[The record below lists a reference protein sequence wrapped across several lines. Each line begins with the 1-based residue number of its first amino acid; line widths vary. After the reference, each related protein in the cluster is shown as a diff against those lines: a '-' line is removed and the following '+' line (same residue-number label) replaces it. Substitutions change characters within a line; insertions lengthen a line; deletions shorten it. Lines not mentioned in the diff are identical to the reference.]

1 MSSVPLKIKQ
11 LDLKESKRP
20 SRDDNAGFKG
30 NMKSTSHM
38 GENWHGKVSGKHK
51 HTFKNGD

>member
-1 MSSVPLKIKQ
+1 MSSVPIRIKQ

-20 SRDDNAGFKG
+20 EKNDNKGFET
-30 NMKSTSHM
+30 NKSKSHM

-51 HTFKNGD
+51 HTFKAGD